1 MNSNLEDIII
11 PIFGIVV
18 PFLTA
23 VLIIFFILRASAFKE
38 KSRNELI
45 AKAIEHGKELSPDL
59 FARDE
64 KSSKKSDPLTSALVS
79 IGVGIGL
86 FLAFYFFFGGFK
98 FAAFGCIPLFVGI
111 GQLVAYFV
119 NRNKKETDT
128 TIGE

>member
-1 MNSNLEDIII
+1 MNSSLEDIII
-11 PIFGIVV
+11 PAFGIII
-18 PFLTA
+18 PFLTV
-23 VLIIFFILRASAFKE
+23 VLIVFIVIRAKIIRE

-86 FLAFYFFFGGFK
+86 FLALYFFFGGFK

-119 NRNKKETDT
+119 NRNKKETDA

>member
-1 MNSNLEDIII
+1 MNSGLEDIII
-11 PIFGIVV
+11 PIFGITI

-23 VLIIFFILRASAFKE
+23 LLIIYIVLRAKVISE
-38 KSRNELI
+38 KSRNDLI

-59 FARDE
+59 FTRKE
-64 KSSKKSDPLTSALVS
+64 NTPKKSDLLTNALVS

-86 FLAFYFFFGGFK
+86 FIALYFFFGGFK
-98 FAAFGCIPLFVGI
+98 FAAFGCIPLFIGI

-119 NRNKKETDT
+119 NKSKKET

>member
-1 MNSNLEDIII
+1 MNSSLEDIII
-11 PIFGIVV
+11 PIFGIIA

-23 VLIIFFILRASAFKE
+23 VLIIFFIMRAKVLKD

-45 AKAIEHGKELSPDL
+45 AKAIEHGKDLSPDL

-64 KSSKKSDPLTSALVS
+64 KNVRKSDPLTGALVS

-98 FAAFGCIPLFVGI
+98 YAAFGCIPLFIGI

-119 NRNKKETDT
+119 NKNKKDT
-128 TIGE
+128 E